1 MPPSIPH
8 FHRQRFLLLFLE
20 AAGGKLTKIDLQKL
34 LFLAHQES
42 NLSYYDFVPYHY
54 GCFSFQAASDLDLLK
69 KNGWL
74 QITKHQVNLEKKIN
88 YTGIFKE
95 KDKQYSKR
103 FFHAYKNLRG
113 KALLQYVYT
122 SYPYFAQNS
131 KLSIS
136 TTVTIKEPTPDI
148 NGFRTLYTVG
158 YEGLTFEA
166 YANKLIENEVRVLC
180 DIRRTPLS
188 RKFGFS
194 KESMSK
200 LLPKLGIS
208 YIHIPELGIDS
219 DKRRNLKTYAD
230 YSRIFQEYS
239 KELPNKEIHIQ
250 KVDGL
255 LSNKIRV
262 ALTCFEHEPAFCHRS
277 HLSSYIENHYPAT
290 VKHL

>member
-1 MPPSIPH
+1 MQPSIPH
-8 FHRQRFLLLFLE
+8 YHRQRFLLLFLE

-34 LFLAHQES
+34 LFLAHQEN

-74 QITKHQVNLEKKIN
+74 EITKHQVKLQKPIN
-88 YTGIFKE
+88 YAGIFKE
-95 KDKQYSKR
+95 KDKQYSKK
-103 FFHAYKNLRG
+103 FFNTYKNLRG

-122 SYPYFAQNS
+122 SFPYFAQNS
-131 KLSIS
+131 KLSR
-136 TTVTIKEPTPDI
+136 TVTIKKSRPDI
-148 NGFRTLYTVG
+148 KGLRTLYTVG

-166 YANKLIENEVRVLC
+166 YANKLIENDVSVLC
-180 DIRRTPLS
+180 DIRRNPLS

-208 YIHIPELGIDS
+208 YIHIPELGIVS
-219 DKRRNLKTYAD
+219 DKRRKLKSFED
-230 YSRIFQEYS
+230 YSRLFQEYC

-255 LSNKIRV
+255 LNSKIRV

-277 HLSSYIENHYPAT
+277 HLSSYIVSHYPAT